1 MRKPSNVRDLPNI
14 RPTLTFHKA
23 VLNIP
28 SLDFF
33 FQVLTEA
40 ELFYQQYYNDANDQ
54 LVCSKNKRKKMIPGV
69 LTVLITDSYHQEW
82 LQYPSSM

>member
-14 RPTLTFHKA
+14 HPTLAFHKA

-28 SLDFF
+28 ELDFF
-33 FQVLTEA
+33 FELLTET
-40 ELFYQQYYNDANDQ
+40 ELFHQQYYNDANDQ
-54 LVCSKNKRKKMIPGV
+54 LVCSHSKRKKMITGV
-69 LTVLITDSYHQEW
+69 LTVLIADFYHQEW